1 MARVRLTMVF
11 DEGLKGAN
19 ITQGSPP
26 AMSDRSIAGRLASP
40 MYSVEYEQIAV
51 IEQTIEML
59 IAGRKLQLATLART
73 RENTSSTRLESA
85 RDAIL
90 EAGKHTL
97 ASAVKMGSAKMLSRC
112 DIREYISFQI
122 PC

>member
-1 MARVRLTMVF
+1 
-11 DEGLKGAN
+11 
-19 ITQGSPP
+19 
-26 AMSDRSIAGRLASP
+26 MSDRSIAGRLASP

-73 RENTSSTRLESA
+73 RENTSTTRLESA

>member
-1 MARVRLTMVF
+1 
-11 DEGLKGAN
+11 
-19 ITQGSPP
+19 
-26 AMSDRSIAGRLASP
+26 MSDRSIAGRLASP

-73 RENTSSTRLESA
+73 RENTSTTRLESA

-97 ASAVKMGSAKMLSRC
+97 VSAVKMGSAKMLSRC